1 MSHQTVAKAAEL
13 QSSYLYSLARVAMA
27 SSVGGQSW
35 DWPVLDFSD
44 PAQRQ
49 FGDYELL
56 AELGRGGMGVV
67 YRARQRSLDR
77 DVALKF
83 IATGMADPLQVARFL
98 GEARAAAK
106 LVHPNIVPVFEVG
119 SLGEVHYFSMP
130 LIEGETLDARLKRQ
144 RPPRAEMLP
153 LLIKVGEAVD
163 YAHRLGL
170 LHLDLKPAN
179 ILIDARGEPLVA
191 DFGLARH
198 MDTEGGVKA
207 QEVSGTPAY
216 MAPEQILIEQYR
228 LTVATD
234 VYALGALLYRSL
246 SGASPH
252 GEGASADL
260 IRRALAGQIRPLSEV
275 APGVDRDLA
284 AVCAKCLA
292 LDQRDRYASVR
303 ELVADLRRVEAGIE
317 VSVRRPGWLER
328 TRRWIRREPKL
339 ALAQAV
345 AFAAISLGAASGVIL
360 WQQSEAARQGEAEQR
375 ERALLAAELGGKLYA
390 HSLEGDPQ
398 LRSSAAP
405 TNADPRAA
413 SLRREQRAAQAVVG
427 WLQQRL
433 PDDPARQAAVL
444 GDFARALKDSQAQGQ
459 LTLLLRNVI
468 EVMGVGYRQQVIAA
482 LEAKGSADAL
492 ALAAIVAWQ
501 EESKLAQPLRV
512 KQLLDRALAIDPEHA
527 LALRVAALY
536 CSGPL
541 EDQCAQ
547 VDAAERLA
555 ESAPDD
561 AWAWLVLAA
570 RRQGPEAYA
579 ALHEAA
585 QRKPGLWLVDA
596 RSAQLDAIRAS
607 GVAPPPLMAVPART
621 LHPDAPVDLTIAS
634 LSSWSQPLL
643 WITRI
648 ARMCNPQAGFP
659 AMPDDPAVRADCLKV
674 GAQFALDSGDQALA
688 GIAATIVARLDPQS
702 PEQQQILAQQ
712 RRREWLAHS
721 LLGLTP
727 AQRAQFPAERF
738 DEVRRAQG
746 DLAAMAAMVTANG
759 LPTEPPTGW
768 EPPPRDRATA
778 AR

>member
-1 MSHQTVAKAAEL
+1 LSHQTVAKAAEL
-13 QSSYLYSLARVAMA
+13 ESSYLYSLARVAMA

-77 DVALKF
+77 EVALKF
-83 IATGMADPLQVARFL
+83 IAAGMADPLQVARFL

-119 SLGEVHYFSMP
+119 SVGEVHYFSMP
-130 LIEGETLDARLKRQ
+130 LIDGETLDARLKRV
-144 RPPRAEMLP
+144 RLPRAEMLS

-179 ILIDARGEPLVA
+179 ILIDTRSEPLVA

-198 MDTEGGVKA
+198 MDAEGGVKA

-303 ELVADLRRVEAGIE
+303 ELVADLRRAEAGIE
-317 VSVRRPGWLER
+317 VSVRSPGWLER

-345 AFAAISLGAASGVIL
+345 AFAAISLGAAIGVVL
-360 WQQSEAARQGEAEQR
+360 WQQSEAARKGEAEQR

-390 HSLEGDPQ
+390 HSVQGDAQPPG
-398 LRSSAAP
+398 AAP

-459 LTLLLRNVI
+459 LLLLLRNVI

-512 KQLLDRALAIDPEHA
+512 KQLLDRALAFDPEHA

-555 ESAPDD
+555 QSAPDD
-561 AWAWLVLAA
+561 AWAWALLAA

-585 QRKPGLWLVDA
+585 QRKPGLWLIDA
-596 RSAQLDAIRAS
+596 RSVQLDAIRAS
-607 GVAPPPLMAVPART
+607 GVAPPPLMAAPARI
-621 LHPDAPVDLTIAS
+621 LHPDAPVDLTVAN
-634 LSSWSQPLL
+634 LTSWSQPLF
-643 WITRI
+643 WITRV

-674 GAQFALDSGDQALA
+674 GAQFALGSGDQMLA
-688 GIAATIVARLDPQS
+688 GIAATIVARLEPQS
-702 PEQQQILAQQ
+702 AEQQQIQEQQ
-712 RRREWLAHS
+712 RRREWLAQS
-721 LLGLTP
+721 LRELTP
-727 AQRAQFPAERF
+727 AQRQQFPAERF
-738 DEVRRAQG
+738 QDVRRAQG
-746 DLAAMAAMVTANG
+746 DLAAMEQMVAASG
-759 LPTEPPTGW
+759 RPTQPPADW
-768 EPPPRDRATA
+768 EPPAPNPMAA